1 MKPSISIPC
10 SAWKIPPA
18 FTRMMFSACVAVAFL
33 AAPTLISAQASQ
45 APPAKTTKTSQKTK
59 AAQPAK
65 SKSSGKVAATKTTS
79 VAHNPA
85 PYRRKL
91 QAETGVE
98 ARDEALDGEL
108 GADSPNAAA
117 REAYAARAYP
127 AAYVPQAVTSAARQ
141 GWANF
146 KAADAKRPKNP
157 GEIKQW
163 TFYPLSTQEFP
174 AVLSFSGRP
183 YYDSGRITALAI
195 APTCQAGNC
204 RVWVAAAGGGVW
216 RTDDALATN
225 PAWTFI
231 SGSFAT
237 NAIGIL
243 SYDAGTG
250 TLYAGTG
257 EANASSDSEAGFG
270 IYKSTDGGDTW
281 TKLAGQTSV
290 ASGSVDCTAVVGSGG
305 VQTAPAYSGGAF
317 DGRAISSIVVN
328 GSTMYVGSTRAVR
341 GVSAVTSGGA
351 VSLAPGLPP
360 YGIWKST
367 DGGATFTLLSVETA
381 CLNPTLANSAGII
394 QTSFGSTRGVNH
406 IELDPSDPSTVY
418 AAAFPRNNALPVNT
432 GGGVWRSND
441 GGATW
446 AQIKSARNA
455 TNNTDR
461 AEFAVTKLPGGTTR
475 MYVGI
480 GNSSTSSANA
490 AHFYRSDDVAAGS
503 PVFTDM
509 TTTQNINYCTSQCWY
524 DNFVKSPAGYPDTV
538 YLGGSFDYNTY
549 GFTTDGRGVLYSTDA
564 GASFTDMTWDANFK
578 ATPSAS
584 CCQPNPVAPNG
595 IHPDQHAL
603 VVSPTNPGLFFEGSD
618 GGLMRTSGGFTD
630 ISGQCSTYRGLSGT
644 NLTLCQQLLS
654 RVPSTLYS
662 LNRGLSTLQ
671 FQGISVNPQDV
682 RYVQGGTQ
690 DNGTWIANWSAGIFA
705 QEIYGDGGQSGFS
718 STNSNLHFNTFTG
731 KANDVNFNGGDPLSW
746 VIASGPIYASSEG
759 SQFYPP
765 VIADPSTGAPQT
777 IFQGSTSVW
786 RTQDWGGDPT
796 YLLANCPEFTTSA
809 ANTSCGDF
817 VRIGPS
823 GATDLTVSA
832 ADYRGTTRSGG
843 NVGAISRTP
852 SNTGTM
858 WAATTVGRVFIST
871 NADNPTAGAVSY
883 ARLDNMP
890 SATASPGRFVSGI
903 FIDPKNSNHAWIS
916 YSSYSSLDPTTP
928 GHIFSVTYDPTGN
941 GGLGDA
947 TWTSLD
953 GSGATA
959 FPDFPATSITWDPY
973 FGIFASNDWGVLR
986 LPLGSTNW
994 QVAGTGLP
1002 MVEVTHLVMVPG
1014 ARRLYAATHGRS
1026 IWYLQLN

>member
-1 MKPSISIPC
+1 
-10 SAWKIPPA
+10 
-18 FTRMMFSACVAVAFL
+18 
-33 AAPTLISAQASQ
+33 
-45 APPAKTTKTSQKTK
+45 
-59 AAQPAK
+59 
-65 SKSSGKVAATKTTS
+65 
-79 VAHNPA
+79 
-85 PYRRKL
+85 
-91 QAETGVE
+91 
-98 ARDEALDGEL
+98 
-108 GADSPNAAA
+108 
-117 REAYAARAYP
+117 
-127 AAYVPQAVTSAARQ
+127 
-141 GWANF
+141 
-146 KAADAKRPKNP
+146 
-157 GEIKQW
+157 
-163 TFYPLSTQEFP
+163 
-174 AVLSFSGRP
+174 
-183 YYDSGRITALAI
+183 
-195 APTCQAGNC
+195 
-204 RVWVAAAGGGVW
+204 
-216 RTDDALATN
+216 
-225 PAWTFI
+225 
-231 SGSFAT
+231 
-237 NAIGIL
+237 
-243 SYDAGTG
+243 
-250 TLYAGTG
+250 
-257 EANASSDSEAGFG
+257 
-270 IYKSTDGGDTW
+270 
-281 TKLAGQTSV
+281 
-290 ASGSVDCTAVVGSGG
+290 
-305 VQTAPAYSGGAF
+305 
-317 DGRAISSIVVN
+317 
-328 GSTMYVGSTRAVR
+328 MYVGSTRAVR
-341 GVSAVTSGGA
+341 GVSAVSSGGA

-360 YGIWKST
+360 YGFWKST
-367 DGGATFTLLSVETA
+367 DGGATFSLASPETT

-394 QTSFGSTRGVNH
+394 QATFGTTRGVNH
-406 IELDPSDPSTVY
+406 IEVDPSDPNTVY

-446 AQIKSARNA
+446 TQIKSARNA

-461 AEFAVTKLPGGTTR
+461 AEFAVTKLPSGTTR

-490 AHFYRSDDVAAGS
+490 AHFYRSDDVATGA

-509 TTTQNINYCTSQCWY
+509 TTSQNVNYCSSQCWY
-524 DNFVKSPAGYPDTV
+524 DNIVVSPAGYPDTV

-564 GASFTDMTWDANFK
+564 GVSFTDVTWDANFK

-618 GGLMRTSGGFTD
+618 GGLMRASGGFTD
-630 ISGQCSTYRGLSGT
+630 VSGQCTTYRGLSGT
-644 NLTLCQQLLS
+644 GLALCQQLLS

-671 FQGISVNPQDV
+671 FQGISVNSQDA

-690 DNGTWIANWSAGIFA
+690 DNGTWIASWSGSVFS

-718 STNSNLHFNTFTG
+718 STNAALRFNSFTG
-731 KANDVNFNGGDPLSW
+731 KASDVNFQSGAQSKW
-746 VIASGPIYASSEG
+746 VIATGPIYASSEG
-759 SQFYPP
+759 AQFYAP
-765 VIADPSTGAPQT
+765 VIADPSPLAGGT
-777 IFQGSTSVW
+777 IFQGSNSVW
-786 RTQDWGGDPT
+786 RTQDWAGNQAF
-796 YLLANCPEFTTSA
+796 LEANCPEFTTSA
-809 ANTSCGDF
+809 ANPSCGDF
-817 VRIGPS
+817 VQIGPA
-823 GATDLTVSA
+823 GATDLTASA
-832 ADYRGTTRSGG
+832 ADYRGTTRTGG
-843 NVGAISRTP
+843 NVAAISRTP

-903 FIDPKNSNHAWIS
+903 SIDPKNSNHAWIS

-947 TWTSLD
+947 TWKNLD

-959 FPDFPATSITWDPY
+959 FPDFPATSITFDPY

-1002 MVEVTHLVMVPG
+1002 MVEITHLVMVPG